1 MDPDIEQQLYGLL
14 EIADTQQQAIGE
26 ALALLQKRNGE
37 LARLT
42 ALLLTTTQ
50 ALTPAVENAARC
62 AARDAV
68 TAALA
73 APGAGTAQALQQAA
87 QPAFAGL
94 QRIGQQMAAVEQRA
108 QTVLQGFNRRWAWL
122 AGLTVGAA
130 LFSLTVL
137 AHGLLSWERHQLDQ
151 LRRERMQLENELASG
166 QQTLAL
172 LTAKTGGVRYQKT
185 ERGRFLL
192 LPRGYDSR
200 WRCDGGKTPCI
211 RLH

>member
-1 MDPDIEQQLYGLL
+1 MNPDIEQQLYGLL
-14 EIADTQQQAIGE
+14 EIADTQQQAIAD

-68 TAALA
+68 TAVLA
-73 APGAGTAQALQQAA
+73 APGASTEQALQQAA

-94 QRIGQQMAAVEQRA
+94 QRIGQQIAAVEQRA

-122 AGLTVGAA
+122 AGITAGAA
-130 LFSLTVL
+130 LLSLTVL
-137 AHGLLSWERHQLDQ
+137 AHGVLSWERHQLEE
-151 LRRERMQLENELASG
+151 LRHEREQLETEVEGA

-172 LTAKTGGVRYQKT
+172 LTAKTGGVRYQRT

-192 LPRGYDSR
+192 LPQGYDSR
-200 WRCDGGKTPCI
+200 WQCDGGRTPCI
-211 RLH
+211 RLN

>member
-1 MDPDIEQQLYGLL
+1 MNPDIEQQLYGLL
-14 EIADTQQQAIGE
+14 EIADTQQRAVAD

-50 ALTPAVENAARC
+50 ALTPAVENAAR
-62 AARDAV
+62 DAV
-68 TAALA
+68 TAGLA
-73 APGAGTAQALQQAA
+73 APGAATEQTLADAA
-87 QPAFAGL
+87 QPVFAGL
-94 QRIGQQMAAVEQRA
+94 HRIGQQIAAVEQRA
-108 QTVLQGFNRRWAWL
+108 QTALQGFNRRWAWL

-130 LFSLTVL
+130 LMTLSVL
-137 AHGLLSWERHQLDQ
+137 AHGILSWEHHQLEQ
-151 LRRERMQLENELASG
+151 LHRERMHMENELASA

-172 LTAKTGGVRYQKT
+172 LNAKTGGVRYQKT

-200 WRCDGGKTPCI
+200 WQCDGGRTPCI
-211 RLH
+211 RLN